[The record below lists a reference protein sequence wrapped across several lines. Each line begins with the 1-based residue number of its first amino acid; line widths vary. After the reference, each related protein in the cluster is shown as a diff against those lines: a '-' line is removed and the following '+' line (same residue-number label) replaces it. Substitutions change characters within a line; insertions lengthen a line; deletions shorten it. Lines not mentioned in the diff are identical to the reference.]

1 VNLGGK
7 SIDVRRLHRGITSVL
22 PFVRL
27 LAERT
32 NSKDD
37 NAVVEFLE
45 VVLTLDATD
54 LAPLNFENPD
64 GV

>member
-1 VNLGGK
+1 MTLGGK
-7 SIDVRRLHRGITSVL
+7 PIDVKRLHRGITSVL
-22 PFVRL
+22 PFLRL
-27 LAERT
+27 IAERT

-45 VVLTLDATD
+45 VVLTLGPAD

-64 GV
+64 I